1 MIKMKIFIGADHAGF
16 ELKEELIKYFKKAK
30 IYFKDFGTKSGESV
44 DYPDFAFAV
53 ANAVSKNKN
62 SKGIL
67 ICGTGTGMVI
77 AANKVQ
83 GVRAALI
90 YDDYSAEM
98 SRNDNDINIAC
109 LRGRKFSKK
118 KALKIL
124 KLWLNTKFSYE
135 KRHNRRIEKIRD
147 YENKMHPV
155 CLP

>member
-1 MIKMKIFIGADHAGF
+1 MKMKIFIGADHAGF
-16 ELKEELIKYFKKAK
+16 GLKEEIIQYFKKTK
-30 IYFKDFGTKSGESV
+30 IYFKDFGTKSDTSV

-53 ANAVSKNKN
+53 ADAVSKNKN

-77 AANKVQ
+77 AANKVR
-83 GVRAALI
+83 GIRAALI

-98 SRNDNDINIAC
+98 SRKDNDINIAC
-109 LRGRKFSKK
+109 LRGRKFNKK
-118 KALKIL
+118 KTLKIL
-124 KLWLNTKFSYE
+124 KLWLNTEFSDGE
-135 KRHNRRIEKIRD
+135 RHNRRIEKIRE